1 MTGAVSRAEADGKMM
16 KGQGTHPLAH
26 ARVFERM
33 SWTDERIEKLTK
45 MWEGG
50 ATASQI
56 AEELGGVSRNAVIGK
71 AHRLGLKARPSP
83 VKANDKSEPAA
94 AAAPKP
100 AKPAAPAAPPV
111 AEARPA
117 TPKPAPAPA
126 PVEARPAPA
135 PTPRP
140 APAAPVASPPA
151 AASAA
156 PTGEPAPAP
165 TPRVVSVGPGGFLRQ
180 GPGDQQAPIPPAPPR
195 RLVPARPSPEIA
207 DKTSLL
213 DLNDRICRWPM
224 GHPGEPDFHFCG
236 EKVNPGFPYCV
247 EHCGRAYQAQL
258 PRGHRRPPPPMPF
271 GGPRVR

>member
-1 MTGAVSRAEADGKMM
+1 
-16 KGQGTHPLAH
+16 
-26 ARVFERM
+26 M

-56 AEELGGVSRNAVIGK
+56 ADELGGVSRNAVIGK

-83 VKANDKSEPAA
+83 VKANEKPARPA
-94 AAAPKP
+94 PAPKK
-100 AKPAAPAAPPV
+100 AKPA
-111 AEARPA
+111 EE
-117 TPKPAPAPA
+117 PAPAPA
-126 PVEARPAPA
+126 PRAEAPA
-135 PTPRP
+135 PRAAAPTP
-140 APAAPVASPPA
+140 PAAPAPRAPEPA
-151 AASAA
+151 APPFAA
-156 PTGEPAPAP
+156 DDDAPVVP
-165 TPRVVSVGPGGFLRQ
+165 KGPRIVSVGPGGFLRQ
-180 GPGDQQAPIPPAPPR
+180 GPGDQQQPIPPAPPR
-195 RLVPARPSPEIA
+195 RLVPAKPSPEIA

-236 EKVNPGFPYCV
+236 DKVNPGFPYCV

-258 PRGHRRPPPPMPF
+258 PRGARRPPPPLPF

>member
-1 MTGAVSRAEADGKMM
+1 
-16 KGQGTHPLAH
+16 
-26 ARVFERM
+26 M
-33 SWTDERIEKLTK
+33 SWTEERIAVLTK

-56 AEELGGVSRNAVIGK
+56 ADELGGVSRNAVIGK

-83 VKANDKSEPAA
+83 VKANEPKPEAKPKPA
-94 AAAPKP
+94 EVRQPVPKAAAPVRP
-100 AKPAAPAAPPV
+100 SPKPAAPPPS
-111 AEARPA
+111 P
-117 TPKPAPAPA
+117 PD
-126 PVEARPAPA
+126 
-135 PTPRP
+135 
-140 APAAPVASPPA
+140 PPA
-151 AASAA
+151 ASATPSQPLPN
-156 PTGEPAPAP
+156 PTHGLPKI
-165 TPRVVSVGPGGFLRQ
+165 VSVGPGGFLRQ

-195 RLVPARPSPEIA
+195 RLVPAKPSPEIA

-213 DLNDRICRWPM
+213 DLNDRVCRWPM

-258 PRGHRRPPPPMPF
+258 PRGARRPPPPLPF